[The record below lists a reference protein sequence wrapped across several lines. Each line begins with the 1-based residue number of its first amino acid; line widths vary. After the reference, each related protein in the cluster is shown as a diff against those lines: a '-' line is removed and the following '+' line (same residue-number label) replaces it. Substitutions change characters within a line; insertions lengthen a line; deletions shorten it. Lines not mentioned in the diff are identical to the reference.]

1 MALWL
6 KRGIRS
12 RGGQRI
18 WIIWKISSGNILKRC
33 PLKKQLDPLGTNC
46 FSREVRNS
54 PVKYVDQ
61 KKKGPPDGI
70 IWIRACSGGHTFG
83 IDLYIHVRIHRIS
96 NMGRLNYICYVP
108 LLSTFEGS
116 VIPDYLFSGTL
127 PWFLVYGNVH
137 IRYDHIHGNKSVVT
151 SIPI

>member
-12 RGGQRI
+12 REGQMI
-18 WIIWKISSGNILKRC
+18 WTIWKISSGNILKRS
-33 PLKKQLDPLGTNC
+33 PLEKQLGPLGTNLLLEGC
-46 FSREVRNS
+46 PYGPCEIRWLKKRPS
-54 PVKYVDQ
+54 PRWNVLD
-61 KKKGPPDGI
+61 PRMFWRSHI
-70 IWIRACSGGHTFG
+70 G
-83 IDLYIHVRIHRIS
+83 IDLYIHVRIHSIS
-96 NMGRLNYICYVP
+96 KMGRLNYICSAA
-108 LLSTFEGS
+108 LLSIFEGS

-127 PWFLVYGNVH
+127 PWNLVYGNGH